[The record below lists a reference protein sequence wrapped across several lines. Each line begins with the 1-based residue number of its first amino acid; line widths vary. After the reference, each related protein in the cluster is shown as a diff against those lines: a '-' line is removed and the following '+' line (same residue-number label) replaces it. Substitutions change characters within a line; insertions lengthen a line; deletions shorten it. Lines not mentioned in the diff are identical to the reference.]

1 MGDIFQGKLT
11 RRRFLEVAGMGAAA
25 TVAVPGFLEACAQS
39 STGSATGSPKPAT
52 LSLYVAKDTARPQA
66 QAQLFDMIKA
76 KFEQENPGSSFTY
89 DTYASAAE
97 ETTKLETSAAA
108 QEGPDIFEFGSTLV
122 PTAYATGSFEV
133 FTNDMWNHIGGK
145 SIFFPPQLTMSGP
158 SPDKLIAVPVSGNPW
173 AMVHNKAMFQ
183 AAGINQVP
191 TTWSDF
197 IAAAKEMTNGTDQWG
212 TAMAPADGF
221 DPWHKIWLFV
231 TQLGGNL
238 MDSTGKKGLLDS
250 DASLEACAFWLD
262 WMAKYK
268 IAARQ
273 DAAFKGADEVRAF
286 ATGKIAFSVMAG
298 PGGIGTWDN
307 SPVAGQYEYTLGPTI
322 PYGMSSLPSGGKAAQ
337 GFVSGQYYTLFKYSK
352 NQELALNLLKVV
364 VSPEIQYQYFNLR
377 KQQPVVL
384 ETFSK
389 YPELKQGNWAALYDA
404 ALKAYPTPFFSAWG
418 PLEVELGKAINKI
431 AGQIGISGSYTMSDL
446 KAALTQV
453 NQELQAS
460 LGA

>member
-1 MGDIFQGKLT
+1 MARLLENSVT
-11 RRRFLEVAGMGAAA
+11 RRRFLQVAGMGTAAS
-25 TVAVPGFLEACAQS
+25 VAVPGFLEACAQS
-39 STGSATGSPKPAT
+39 ASAPSTGSPKPAT
-52 LSLYVAKDTARPQA
+52 LSLYIAKDTARPQA
-66 QAQLFDMIKA
+66 QAQLMNMIKS
-76 KFEQENPGSSFTY
+76 KFEEENPGSSFTY
-89 DTYASAAE
+89 DTYASAGE
-97 ETTKLETSAAA
+97 ETTKLETSSAA

-122 PTAYATGSFEV
+122 PTAYATGSFEIL
-133 FTNDMWNHIGGK
+133 TSDMWNHIGGK
-145 SIFFPPQLTMSGP
+145 GIFFPPQLTMSGP

-173 AMVHNKAMFQ
+173 AMVHNKAMLQ
-183 AAGINQVP
+183 AAGISKVP
-191 TTWSDF
+191 TTWNDF
-197 IAAAKEMTNGTDQWG
+197 IDAAKAMTNGTDQWG

-231 TQLGGNL
+231 TQMGGQL

-250 DASLEACAFWLD
+250 NESVEACAFWLD

-273 DAAFKGADEVRAF
+273 DAAFKGADEVKAF

-298 PGGIGTWDN
+298 PGGMGTWDS
-307 SPVAGQYEYTLGPTI
+307 SPVAGQYEYTLGPTV
-322 PYGMSSLPSGGKAAQ
+322 PYGMSSLPSGGKPAQ

-364 VSPEIQYQYFNLR
+364 VSPEIQYQYFQLR

-384 ETFSK
+384 GTFNK

-418 PLEVELGKAINKI
+418 PLEVELGKAINKM
-431 AGQIGISGSYTMSDL
+431 ASQVGISGSYTMSDL
-446 KAALTQV
+446 KSALTQV
-453 NQELQAS
+453 NQELQAT
-460 LGA
+460 LG

>member
-1 MGDIFQGKLT
+1 MARLLENSVT
-11 RRRFLEVAGMGAAA
+11 RRRFLQVAGMGAAA
-25 TVAVPGFLEACAQS
+25 SVAVPGFLEACAQS
-39 STGSATGSPKPAT
+39 ANAPSTGSPKPAT

-76 KFEQENPGSSFTY
+76 QFEKENPGSSFTY
-89 DTYASAAE
+89 DTYASAGE
-97 ETTKLETSAAA
+97 ETTKLETASAA

-158 SPDKLIAVPVSGNPW
+158 SADKLIAVPVSGNPW
-173 AMVHNKAMFQ
+173 AMVHNKAMLQ
-183 AAGINQVP
+183 AAGISKVP
-191 TTWSDF
+191 TTWNDF
-197 IAAAKEMTNGTDQWG
+197 IDAAKAMTNGTDRWG

-231 TQLGGNL
+231 TQMGGQL

-250 DASLEACAFWLD
+250 NESVEACAFWLD
-262 WMAKYK
+262 WMAKHK

-286 ATGKIAFSVMAG
+286 ATGKIGFSVMAG

-322 PYGMSSLPSGGKAAQ
+322 PYGMSSLPSGGKSAQ

-384 ETFSK
+384 DTFKK

-404 ALKAYPTPFFSAWG
+404 ALKAYPTPFFAAWG

-431 AGQIGISGSYTMSDL
+431 ASQIGISGSYTMSDL
-446 KAALTQV
+446 KSALTQV
-453 NQELQAS
+453 NQELQAT
-460 LGA
+460 L

>member
-1 MGDIFQGKLT
+1 MGGLIDRKLT

-25 TVAVPGFLEACAQS
+25 AATVPGFLEACAQTTS
-39 STGSATGSPKPAT
+39 SPATGTPRPAT
-52 LSLYVAKDTARPQA
+52 LSLFIAKDTAHPQQ
-66 QAQLFDMIKA
+66 QAQLMDMIKA
-76 KFEQENPGSSFTY
+76 QFEKENPGSSFTY

-97 ETTKLETSAAA
+97 ETTKLETASAA
-108 QEGPDIFEFGSTLV
+108 QEGPDIFEFGSTVV

-133 FTNDMWNHIGGK
+133 FTDDMWNHLGGK
-145 SIFFPPQLTMSGP
+145 KIFLQPQLTMSGP
-158 SPDKLIAVPVSGNPW
+158 SPNKLIAVPVSGNPW

-183 AAGINQVP
+183 AAGINSVP
-191 TTWSDF
+191 TNWNDF
-197 IAAAKEMTNGTDQWG
+197 VAAAKEMTNGTDQWG
-212 TAMAPADGF
+212 TSMAPADGF

-231 TQLGGNL
+231 TQLGGQL

-250 DASLEACAFWLD
+250 AEAVEACAFWLD
-262 WMAKYK
+262 WMAKFK

-273 DAAFKGADEVRAF
+273 DAAFKGADEVKAF
-286 ATGKIAFSVMAG
+286 ATGRIGMSVMTG
-298 PGGIGTWDN
+298 PGGIVTWDN
-307 SPVAGQYEYTLGPTI
+307 SPVAGQYEFTLGPTV
-322 PYGMSSLPSGGKAAQ
+322 PYGMSSLPPGGKPAQ

-364 VSPEIQYQYFNLR
+364 VSPDIQYQYFKLR

-384 ETFSK
+384 GAFDK
-389 YPELKQGNWAALYDA
+389 YPELKQGNYGALYDA

-418 PLEVELGKAINKI
+418 PLEVEVGKAINKMAAEI
-431 AGQIGISGSYTMSDL
+431 AATGSYSSADL

-460 LGA
+460 L

>member
-1 MGDIFQGKLT
+1 MAEVLRSTTIT
-11 RRRFLEVAGMGAAA
+11 RRRFLEYAGIGAAA
-25 TVAVPGFLEACAQS
+25 SVAVPGFLEACAQS
-39 STGSATGSPKPAT
+39 SSAPSTGSPKPAT

-76 KFEQENPGSSFTY
+76 QFEKENPGSSFTY

-97 ETTKLETSAAA
+97 ETTKLETASAA

-122 PTAYATGSFEV
+122 PTAYATKSFEV

-145 SIFFPPQLTMSGP
+145 KIFFPPQLTMSGP
-158 SPDKLIAVPVSGNPW
+158 SIDKLIAVPVSGNPW

-191 TTWSDF
+191 TTWTDF
-197 IAAAKEMTNGTDQWG
+197 VSAAKEMTNGTDQWG

-231 TQLGGNL
+231 TQLGGQL

-250 DASLEACAFWLD
+250 NESVEACAFWLD

-286 ATGKIAFSVMAG
+286 ATGKIGMSVMTG

-322 PYGMSSLPSGGKAAQ
+322 PYGLSSLPPGGKAAQ
-337 GFVSGQYYTLFKYSK
+337 GFVSGQYYTLFRYSK

-364 VSPEIQYQYFNLR
+364 VSPEIQYQYFKLR

-384 ETFSK
+384 ATFDK
-389 YPELKQGNWAALYDA
+389 YPELKQGNWGALYDA

-418 PLEVELGKAINKI
+418 PLEVELGKAVNKI
-431 AGQIGISGSYTMSDL
+431 AGQVGISGSYTMSDL

-453 NQELQAS
+453 NQELQAT
-460 LGA
+460 L

>member
-1 MGDIFQGKLT
+1 MARLLETSVT
-11 RRRFLEVAGMGAAA
+11 RRRFLQVAGMGTAAS
-25 TVAVPGFLEACAQS
+25 VAVPGFLEACAQS
-39 STGSATGSPKPAT
+39 ASAPSTGSPKPAT

-76 KFEQENPGSSFTY
+76 QFEKENPGSSFTY
-89 DTYASAAE
+89 DTYASAGE
-97 ETTKLETSAAA
+97 ETTKLETASAA

-173 AMVHNKAMFQ
+173 AMVHNKAMLQ
-183 AAGINQVP
+183 AAGISKVP
-191 TTWSDF
+191 TTWNDF
-197 IAAAKEMTNGTDQWG
+197 IDAAKAMTNGTDRWG

-231 TQLGGNL
+231 TQMGGQL

-250 DASLEACAFWLD
+250 NESVEACAFWLD
-262 WMAKYK
+262 WMAKHK

-286 ATGKIAFSVMAG
+286 ATGKIGFSVMAG

-307 SPVAGQYEYTLGPTI
+307 S
-322 PYGMSSLPSGGKAAQ
+322 
-337 GFVSGQYYTLFKYSK
+337 
-352 NQELALNLLKVV
+352 
-364 VSPEIQYQYFNLR
+364 
-377 KQQPVVL
+377 
-384 ETFSK
+384 
-389 YPELKQGNWAALYDA
+389 
-404 ALKAYPTPFFSAWG
+404 
-418 PLEVELGKAINKI
+418 
-431 AGQIGISGSYTMSDL
+431 
-446 KAALTQV
+446 
-453 NQELQAS
+453 
-460 LGA
+460 